1 MAASGD
7 LQIELA
13 LVPDPEPAAAP
24 TPSAAL
30 CAPPAVKPAAAAVPP
45 MPAPVSRAAADVP
58 APKTDER
65 PARYAVPPPGTAA
78 PSAPTEAR
86 AMHASASRE
95 RPVAAAAAA
104 APAAASIPAP
114 PQVPSAPEAPPVDLA
129 LEPAIEIMTP
139 VQSLAPTIEIARMTW
154 PMRRLRDLAQLLRLD
169 RPIGTW
175 LLLWPMLWSIWIAA
189 DGHPQRR
196 LLAILLAGGVLM
208 RSAGCII
215 NDLADR
221 NIDPHVKRTRSR
233 PLAARAI
240 SPPEA
245 LSVFGVLVFAALL
258 LVLQLNALTV
268 RLAFVGAALTVT
280 YPLLKRFFPLPQL
293 YLGLCFGWAVPM
305 AFAATLA
312 TVPRIGWL
320 MLVAAILWAGVYDTM
335 YAMVDRDDDL
345 RIGVRSSA
353 ILFAD
358 LDRFMIAVM
367 QLMMLFALLLI
378 GRTLKFGDAYYAGLL
393 AGACCF
399 LWQQWLIRNRDPEAC
414 FKAFQNNNY
423 FGFAVF
429 AGVLLEYTT
438 R

>member
-1 MAASGD
+1 VGEST
-7 LQIELA
+7 
-13 LVPDPEPAAAP
+13 PEPP
-24 TPSAAL
+24 IEVLKS
-30 CAPPAVKPAAAAVPP
+30 PP
-45 MPAPVSRAAADVP
+45 
-58 APKTDER
+58 
-65 PARYAVPPPGTAA
+65 
-78 PSAPTEAR
+78 
-86 AMHASASRE
+86 
-95 RPVAAAAAA
+95 
-104 APAAASIPAP
+104 
-114 PQVPSAPEAPPVDLA
+114 LF
-129 LEPAIEIMTP
+129 TP
-139 VQSLAPTIEIARMTW
+139 VIEPVRLSRS
-154 PMRRLRDLAQLLRLD
+154 MRRLRDFAQLLRLD

-175 LLLWPMLWSIWIAA
+175 LLLWPMLWALWIAA

-196 LLAILLAGGVLM
+196 LLAIFIAGAVLM

-221 NIDPHVKRTRSR
+221 DIDPHVKRTRSR

-240 SPPEA
+240 SPYEA
-245 LSVFGVLVFAALL
+245 LAVFGVLVAAALL
-258 LVLQLNALTV
+258 LVLQLNTLTV
-268 RLAFVGAALTVT
+268 WFALAGAALTIT

-305 AFAATLA
+305 AFAATQGA
-312 TVPRIGWL
+312 VPRVGWL

-358 LDRFMIAVM
+358 LDRFMIGMM
-367 QLMMLFALLLI
+367 QLMMLFSLLLI
-378 GRTLKFGDAYYAGLL
+378 GRTLKFGEGYRAGLV

-399 LWQQWLIRNRDPEAC
+399 LWQQWLIRNREPEDC

-429 AGVLLEYTT
+429 AGVLLEYTS

>member
-1 MAASGD
+1 MLAAGAD
-7 LQIELA
+7 TPRLA
-13 LVPDPEPAAAP
+13 
-24 TPSAAL
+24 
-30 CAPPAVKPAAAAVPP
+30 
-45 MPAPVSRAAADVP
+45 
-58 APKTDER
+58 
-65 PARYAVPPPGTAA
+65 
-78 PSAPTEAR
+78 
-86 AMHASASRE
+86 
-95 RPVAAAAAA
+95 
-104 APAAASIPAP
+104 
-114 PQVPSAPEAPPVDLA
+114 
-129 LEPAIEIMTP
+129 
-139 VQSLAPTIEIARMTW
+139 W
-154 PMRRLRDLAQLLRLD
+154 PLRRLRDFALLLRLD
-169 RPIGTW
+169 RPIGTY
-175 LLLWPMLWSIWIAA
+175 LLVWPMLWALWIAA

-196 LLAILLAGGVLM
+196 LLAIFVAGAVLM

-221 NIDPHVKRTRSR
+221 NFDPHVKRTRSR

-245 LSVFGVLVFAALL
+245 LTLFGVLLAGALL

-268 RLAFVGAALTVT
+268 RLALVGAALTVT

-305 AFAATLA
+305 AFAATLG
-312 TVPRIGWL
+312 TVPRVGWL

-358 LDRFMIAVM
+358 LDRFMIAMM
-367 QLMMLFALLLI
+367 QLMLLFALLLI
-378 GRTLKFGDAYYAGLL
+378 GRTLKFGDGYNAGLI

-399 LWQQWLIRNRDPEAC
+399 LWQQWLIRKRAPAAC
-414 FKAFQNNNY
+414 FKAFENNSY